1 MFLIFFY
8 LLGLFSYDISIAL
21 DFPSN
26 KNIVKEEIVPSN
38 GFFVIEDDYYFGIKL
53 KLASGWKTYWKNP
66 GDSGAPL
73 EVKWQNDN
81 NNSLLETLYP
91 FPEKFV
97 EKGITTIGYENSIIF
112 PIKIEP
118 KEIKSKKQEIQ
129 IDYLVCKEVCIPV
142 TSNKILNLGLENII
156 GLEEFK
162 INLNR
167 VPQTQY
173 SFFNVNQY
181 EKSKNNDFFLQIK
194 SKEKKENIEVFGYS
208 NETTVSIDNVYD
220 QAESSFKVSVDDE
233 IRNLKEPILISIS
246 DGEFFEEIIF
256 WPDKNLSAFNIF
268 YYIAIA
274 ILGGIIL
281 NFMPCVLPVLS
292 LKLYNFSS
300 LNKMN
305 QNRIRISCFYIITGI
320 FFSFLSLAVTVIT
333 FKVFGKSVGWGFQ
346 FQNIYFLISIT
357 LIILLFSLNLLG
369 FFEIILPSSLLNKVN
384 KSMENKGVANQFLSG
399 AFATLLAT
407 PCSAPFLGTAVGFS
421 MLASNYDIIIIFMS
435 ISLGFSAPYLFVI
448 LFPNIINLLP
458 KPGNWMT
465 NFKYFLG
472 FLLFLSSIWLLSLLN
487 VDFRLITLMS
497 IIVLYYSYK
506 RKKNNFKRIIFIL
519 FTISSTSFLVDKY
532 FFNKS
537 QINWLEFDNI
547 VLQENLDKEKIIIID
562 VTADWCV
569 TCQINKLTTLDT
581 KRFHDYVFEN
591 DIITMRA
598 DWTKKDPT
606 ILDFIKQFGRYG
618 IPVNIVYGPKNK
630 EGILLPEIISND
642 MVVDK
647 FIKVGVE

>member
-1 MFLIFFY
+1 MLLIFFY
-8 LLGLFSYDISIAL
+8 FLGLFSYDISFAL

-38 GFFVIEDDYYFGIKL
+38 GFFVIEDEYYFGIKL

-73 EVKWQNDN
+73 EVKWQND

-118 KEIKSKKQEIQ
+118 KELRSKKQEIK

-156 GLEEFK
+156 GLDEFK

-167 VPQTQY
+167 VPQTQN

-181 EKSKNNDFFLQIK
+181 EKSKNNDFFLKIK
-194 SKEKKENIEVFGYS
+194 NNEKNENIEVFGYS
-208 NETTVSIDNVYD
+208 NETTVSIDKVYD
-220 QAESSFKVSVDDE
+220 QAESSFKVSTDDK
-233 IRNLKEPILISIS
+233 IKNLKEPILISIS
-246 DGEFFEEIIF
+246 DGKLFEEIIF

-274 ILGGIIL
+274 ILGGMIL

-305 QNRIRISCFYIITGI
+305 QNKIRISCFYIITGI
-320 FFSFLSLAVTVIT
+320 FFSFLSLAITVIT
-333 FKVFGKSVGWGFQ
+333 FKAFGKSVGWGFQ

-357 LIILLFSLNLLG
+357 MIILLFSLNLLG

-384 KSMENKGVANQFLSG
+384 KSLENKGVANQFLSG

-421 MLASNYDIIIIFMS
+421 MLASNYDIVIIFMS
-435 ISLGFSAPYLFVI
+435 ISLGFSAPYLFFI

-487 VDFRLITLMS
+487 VDFRLIILMS
-497 IIVLYYSYK
+497 IIVLYYSYR

-537 QINWLEFDNI
+537 QINWLEFDNV

-569 TCQINKLTTLDT
+569 TCQINKLTTLDS

-591 DIITMRA
+591 DIITIRA

-618 IPVNIVYGPKNK
+618 IPVNIIYGPKNK

-647 FIKVGVE
+647 FIKVGVK